1 MRITAIE
8 TQKKD
13 PLRKNLIVDGKFS
26 LGISTDVLIQFGLRS
41 GDQIDENGL
50 EKIHAAEELF
60 QAKRKALEYLS
71 RRMHSEKELSQK
83 LQMKDFS
90 VESIQRLIDDFR
102 ASGYLN
108 DTQFAVAYVADCLQ
122 KRPVGRRSLLQR
134 LRLKG
139 INKEIIANVLTTTLE
154 TEKEET
160 IALAAARKKLRVS
173 RSQFKKL
180 DTERRKKR
188 LAQFLAHR
196 GFDWEI
202 VGRVINTVFNEE

>member
-8 TQKKD
+8 AQKKD

-41 GDQIDENGL
+41 GDQIDDNVL
-50 EKIHAAEELF
+50 ATIRAAEELF
-60 QAKRKALEYLS
+60 HAKQKALEYLS
-71 RRMHSEKELSQK
+71 RRMHSEKELGQK
-83 LQMKDFS
+83 LKKKEFS
-90 VESIQRLIDDFR
+90 VEIIRRLIDDFR

-122 KRPVGRRSLLQR
+122 KRPVGRRSLIQR

-139 INKEIIANVLTTTLE
+139 IDREIIANVLTATLE

-173 RSQFKKL
+173 RSQFEKL

-188 LAQFLAHR
+188 LAQFLAQR
-196 GFDWEI
+196 GFEWEI